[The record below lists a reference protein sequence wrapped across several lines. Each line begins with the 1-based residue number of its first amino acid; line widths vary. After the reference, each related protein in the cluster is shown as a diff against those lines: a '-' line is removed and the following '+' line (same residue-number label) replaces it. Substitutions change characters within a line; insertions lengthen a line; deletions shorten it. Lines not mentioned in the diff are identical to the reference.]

1 MPPMPLLAVVVVMAG
16 NLGSSS
22 ISEKGGG
29 FERECRS
36 VVPNSL

>member
-29 FERECRS
+29 FESECRS